1 MYPQKSMSRH
11 EQIIRKNAAEE
22 GSMWMARIIT
32 SDVIASQQEKNSQET
47 LKQTL
52 ARVNGEEGSTL
63 IEALMKDYEMDPRVL
78 AKVVIN
84 VNTAQLRRGISG
96 LLDFYLNRPSK
107 NQHAV
112 HEGLTR
118 LVPNV

>member
-1 MYPQKSMSRH
+1 MSRH